1 VTQLEIHLLGDFRL
15 SYNGNSLTTLN
26 TRLQTLLVY
35 LLLHRQHPQPRQ
47 HIAFVFWPDSSENQA
62 FSNLRTLYARL
73 RKNLPQADLF
83 LQADHQT
90 MQWRL
95 DAPFS
100 LDVAKFETAV
110 NTAATITDWQTA
122 INLYYD
128 NLLPNWYDEWLVS
141 ERERLQQ
148 LFFRANETLMQMLE
162 DQRHYQSAAQAA
174 QRLLRHDPLHEATYR
189 RLMRVQ
195 ALAGNKAGALRTFHT
210 CATRLEK
217 ELSVVPDKS
226 TRDLYER
233 LLRVDS
239 AVEPKQPTAS
249 ETASIPFVGRGIEWN
264 QLKQSW
270 QRAARGFASMVLIN
284 GEAGIGKSRLA
295 AELLQW
301 ANRQGIIT
309 ATTRSYEAEGKLS
322 YGPLLTWLR
331 TDVLKTAW
339 EKLDDV
345 VLTELARLLPEIL
358 VERLDLSAPAALTQA
373 WQRQR
378 LFEALASALLAH
390 GRPVLLHIDDLQW
403 CDQETMQWLHF
414 LLRFAPTA
422 PLLLIGTYRPE
433 EIQSEHPLIALQLA
447 LRQSRQLKE
456 LALEPLSEEETAA
469 LATHL
474 SSDVQFDRL
483 YQETEGNPLF
493 IVEMMRAGLS
503 PSDSLPPTIQAT
515 ITARFAQ
522 LTEDTREVM
531 VQAAVLGRAFDY
543 HLLAEI
549 SSLSEDVLVNSLDEL
564 WRRRIIRE
572 HGGAEYDF
580 SHDKIREVAYTQLS
594 QTRRRWL
601 HQRVAQS
608 LAAHHPSNLET
619 YSSQIAVH
627 YEMAQMP
634 QEAINYYLLAAQA
647 AQHLFANTEAI
658 STIRRALQ
666 LLDTIPATVEPEWQI
681 EVTAKLQES
690 LGDLLYFTVQYEE
703 ALQAYRVAQTA
714 LTQTVTPDPIWLCRL
729 QRKIGSAHMPLHQY
743 DEALH
748 QFELAKSSL
757 GSEPTESEVRW
768 WREWINLQQE
778 RKLLFYWLNKWQKMA
793 DILEESRPILVR
805 YGTPTQ
811 RAFFFDPSMFFVR
824 DRYNFSDEVMNRTR
838 EWFAANIALNDPTRK
853 GALHF
858 MLGLALLLYGNF
870 TEAETTIQT
879 ALTIADQ
886 TGDFNLRARCLTY
899 LTVAYRK
906 QGQVEKV
913 RDQIASCIAA
923 AEEATMPEYV
933 ATAKANMA
941 WVAWHDGDFEQVQQN
956 GCSAFSLWHALPK
969 GHASYVF
976 QWTARFPMMAV
987 ALAEGNLAEAITHV
1001 QAVLDPTQQKLAEEL
1016 TAVLQSTLITWKRQQ
1031 PAQTAELLAQAI
1043 TLAQKFHYL

>member
-1 VTQLEIHLLGDFRL
+1 M
-15 SYNGNSLTTLN
+15 
-26 TRLQTLLVY
+26 
-35 LLLHRQHPQPRQ
+35 
-47 HIAFVFWPDSSENQA
+47 QA
-62 FSNLRTLYARL
+62 FSNLRTLYTRL

-83 LQADHQT
+83 LQADNQT
-90 MQWRL
+90 MQWRIE
-95 DAPFS
+95 APFI

-110 NTAATITDWQTA
+110 DTAATIPNWQAA
-122 INLYYD
+122 INLYSD
-128 NLLPNWYDEWLVS
+128 DLLPNWYDDWLVS

-148 LFFRANETLMQMLE
+148 LFFHANETLIQMLE
-162 DQRHYQSAAQAA
+162 DQRDYHSAAQAA
-174 QRLLRHDPLHEATYR
+174 QRLLHHDPLHEATYR

-210 CATRLEK
+210 CATQLKK
-217 ELSVVPDKS
+217 ELGVVPDKS

-239 AVEPKQPTAS
+239 AVEPTTPKTS
-249 ETASIPFVGRGIEWN
+249 ETASIPFVGRVVEWD
-264 QLKQSW
+264 QLKQAW
-270 QRAARGFASMVLIN
+270 RRAARGRTSMVLIS

-309 ATTRSYEAEGKLS
+309 ASTRSYEAEGKLS
-322 YGPLLTWLR
+322 YGPLLAWLR
-331 TDVLKTAW
+331 TSVLKNAW

-345 VLTELARLLPEIL
+345 VLTELARLMPEIL
-358 VERLDLSAPAALTQA
+358 VERLDLSAPTALTQV

-378 LFEALASALLAH
+378 LFEALAQALLAH
-390 GRPVLLHIDDLQW
+390 GRPSLLHIDDLQW

-414 LLRFAPTA
+414 LLRFVPKT

-456 LALEPLSEEETAA
+456 LALESLSEEETAA
-469 LATHL
+469 LAAHL
-474 SSDVQFDRL
+474 SSDVQLDRL

-493 IVEMMRAGLS
+493 IVEMMRVGLS
-503 PSDSLPPTIQAT
+503 QSDSLPPTIQAT

-522 LTEDTREVM
+522 LTDEARELM
-531 VQAAVLGRAFDY
+531 AQAAVLGRAFDY

-549 SSLSEDVLVNSLDEL
+549 SSLPEDVLVNSLDEL

-572 HGGAEYDF
+572 HGGTEYDF

-619 YSSQIAVH
+619 YSSQIATH
-627 YEMAQMP
+627 YDLAQMP

-647 AQHLFANTEAI
+647 AQHLFANNEAI
-658 STIRRALQ
+658 RIIRRALQ
-666 LLDTIPATVEPEWQI
+666 LLDTLPTTVEPEWQQEI
-681 EVTAKLQES
+681 TAKLQES
-690 LGDLLYFTVQYEE
+690 LGDLLYFTAHYEE
-703 ALQAYRVAQTA
+703 ARQAYGVAQKA
-714 LTQTVTPDPIWLCRL
+714 LTQTVISDPIWLCRL
-729 QRKIGSAHMPLHQY
+729 QRKIGSAHMTLHQY
-743 DEALH
+743 DEAFD
-748 QFELAKSSL
+748 QFEQAKSSL
-757 GSEPTESEVRW
+757 GSEPTGSDVRW

-778 RKLLFYWLNKWQKMA
+778 RKLLFYWLNKWQKIA
-793 DILEESRPILVR
+793 AIWEESRPILIR

-824 DRYNFSDEVMNRTR
+824 DRYNLSDEVMNHTR
-838 EWFAANIALNDPTRK
+838 EWFTANMALNDPTRK
-853 GALHF
+853 GSLHF
-858 MLGLALLLYGNF
+858 MLGFALLWYGNF
-870 TEAETTIQT
+870 AEAETTIQT
-879 ALTIADQ
+879 ALTIANQ
-886 TGDFNLRARCLTY
+886 TGDLNLRARCLTY
-899 LTVAYRK
+899 LTIAYRK
-906 QGQVEKV
+906 QEQVEKV

-941 WVAWHDGDFEQVQQN
+941 WVAWRDGDFEQVQEN
-956 GCSAFSLWHALPK
+956 GCSAFTLWQTLPK
-969 GHASYVF
+969 GHASDVF

-987 ALAEGNLAEAITHV
+987 ALADGNLDEATSQA
-1001 QAVLDPTQQKLAEEL
+1001 QAVIDPSQQKLAEEL
-1016 TAVLQSTLITWKRQQ
+1016 TTVIESALTSWQQ
-1031 PAQTAELLAQAI
+1031 QLPSRTTELLAQAI
-1043 TLAQKFHYL
+1043 SLAQNFHYL